1 MKRKPAA
8 TSTFRRL
15 ERQRDEVLGELRLV
29 SPRLTRELE
38 ETLAALRARI
48 PYSKK
53 A

>member
-1 MKRKPAA
+1 MKRKR
-8 TSTFRRL
+8 STMHTLRLL

-38 ETLAALRARI
+38 ETLAALREQI